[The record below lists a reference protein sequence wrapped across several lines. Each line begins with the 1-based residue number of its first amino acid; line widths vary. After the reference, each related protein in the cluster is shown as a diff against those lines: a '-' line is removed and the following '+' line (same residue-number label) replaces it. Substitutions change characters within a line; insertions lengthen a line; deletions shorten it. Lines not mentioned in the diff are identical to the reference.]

1 MTNPVGRRFRRR
13 GIRAATSGPASA
25 ERSVVMAEPVL
36 GPSSAGSVV
45 LELGDTV
52 GVLVLEATVELNG
65 REIEISPVDGS
76 HHHDPARDHDH
87 AHDHD
92 HDHDAHARRTH
103 SMVRERGTAAGKSY
117 AAVYPGV
124 AVGTYTVWRDHDTPV
139 GTVTIDGG
147 RVTRY
152 RWPD

>member
-1 MTNPVGRRFRRR
+1 
-13 GIRAATSGPASA
+13 
-25 ERSVVMAEPVL
+25 MAEPVL

-65 REIEISPVDGS
+65 REIEISPVDGL
-76 HHHDPARDHDH
+76 HDH
-87 AHDHD
+87 AHDHVHDHD
-92 HDHDAHARRTH
+92 HDHDHAHGHDNDHGDARAHRTH

-117 AAVYPGV
+117 AAVYPGL
-124 AVGTYTVWRDHDTPV
+124 AVGTYTVWRDHDTPA

-152 RWPD
+152 RWPN

>member
-1 MTNPVGRRFRRR
+1 
-13 GIRAATSGPASA
+13 
-25 ERSVVMAEPVL
+25 MAEPVL

-52 GVLVLEATVELNG
+52 GVLVLEATAELNG
-65 REIEISPVDGS
+65 REIEISPVGGTDN
-76 HHHDPARDHDH
+76 HDDLDH
-87 AHDHD
+87 AHGDGHP
-92 HDHDAHARRTH
+92 HAHKHRTH

-117 AAVYPGV
+117 AAVYPGL

>member
-1 MTNPVGRRFRRR
+1 
-13 GIRAATSGPASA
+13 
-25 ERSVVMAEPVL
+25 MAEPVL

-45 LELGDTV
+45 LELGGAV
-52 GVLVLEATVELNG
+52 GVLVLEATVQLNG
-65 REIEISPVDGS
+65 REIEISPVGGI
-76 HHHDPARDHDH
+76 HDH
-87 AHDHD
+87 EHEHGHGHAH
-92 HDHDAHARRTH
+92 RTH

-117 AAVYPGV
+117 AAVYPGL
-124 AVGTYTVWRDHDTPV
+124 AVGTYTVWRDHDTPA

>member
-1 MTNPVGRRFRRR
+1 
-13 GIRAATSGPASA
+13 
-25 ERSVVMAEPVL
+25 MAEPVL

-45 LELGDTV
+45 LELGDAV

-65 REIEISPVDGS
+65 REIEISPHGDG
-76 HHHDPARDHDH
+76 
-87 AHDHD
+87 
-92 HDHDAHARRTH
+92 HARAHRTH

-117 AAVYPGV
+117 AAVYPGL
-124 AVGTYTVWRDHDTPV
+124 AVGTYTVWRDRDTPA

>member
-1 MTNPVGRRFRRR
+1 
-13 GIRAATSGPASA
+13 
-25 ERSVVMAEPVL
+25 MAEPVL

-76 HHHDPARDHDH
+76 HDHDH
-87 AHDHD
+87 HDHSRGDTHHHDRAHD
-92 HDHDAHARRTH
+92 DAHAHSRRTH

-117 AAVYPGV
+117 AAVYPGL

>member
-1 MTNPVGRRFRRR
+1 
-13 GIRAATSGPASA
+13 
-25 ERSVVMAEPVL
+25 MAEPVL

-52 GVLVLEATVELNG
+52 GVLVIEATVELNG

-76 HHHDPARDHDH
+76 HHHDH

-92 HDHDAHARRTH
+92 HDQAHDHDHGHDAHARRTH

>member
-1 MTNPVGRRFRRR
+1 
-13 GIRAATSGPASA
+13 
-25 ERSVVMAEPVL
+25 MAEPIL

-45 LELGDTV
+45 LELGDAV

-65 REIEISPVDGS
+65 REIEISPVDGL
-76 HHHDPARDHDH
+76 HDH
-87 AHDHD
+87 AHDHIHG
-92 HDHDAHARRTH
+92 HDHNHGHGDAHAHAHRTH

-117 AAVYPGV
+117 AAVYPGL
-124 AVGTYTVWRDHDTPV
+124 AVGTYTVWRDRDTPA
-139 GTVTIDGG
+139 GTVTIGGG

>member
-1 MTNPVGRRFRRR
+1 
-13 GIRAATSGPASA
+13 
-25 ERSVVMAEPVL
+25 MAEPVL

-52 GVLVLEATVELNG
+52 GVLVIEAAVELNG

-76 HHHDPARDHDH
+76 HHHDHAHGHDH
-87 AHDHD
+87 AHDHQ
-92 HDHDAHARRTH
+92 HDHEAHARRTH

-117 AAVYPGV
+117 AAVYPGL

-139 GTVTIDGG
+139 GAVTIDGG

>member
-1 MTNPVGRRFRRR
+1 
-13 GIRAATSGPASA
+13 
-25 ERSVVMAEPVL
+25 MAEPVL

-65 REIEISPVDGS
+65 REIEISPVD
-76 HHHDPARDHDH
+76 DT
-87 AHDHD
+87 HDHD
-92 HDHDAHARRTH
+92 HHDHSRGDTHHHDRAHDDAHAHSRRTH
-103 SMVRERGTAAGKSY
+103 SMVRERGAAAGKSY
-117 AAVYPGV
+117 AAVYPGL

>member
-1 MTNPVGRRFRRR
+1 
-13 GIRAATSGPASA
+13 
-25 ERSVVMAEPVL
+25 MAEPVL

-52 GVLVLEATVELNG
+52 GVLVLEATAELNG
-65 REIEISPVDGS
+65 REIEISPVDGT
-76 HHHDPARDHDH
+76 HHHDHGHGDAHVH
-87 AHDHD
+87 AH
-92 HDHDAHARRTH
+92 RTH
-103 SMVRERGTAAGKSY
+103 SMVRERGTAAGTSY
-117 AAVYPGV
+117 AAVYPGL

>member
-1 MTNPVGRRFRRR
+1 
-13 GIRAATSGPASA
+13 
-25 ERSVVMAEPVL
+25 MAEPVL

-45 LELGDTV
+45 LELGDAV

-65 REIEISPVDGS
+65 KEIEISPVDGA
-76 HHHDPARDHDH
+76 HGH
-87 AHDHD
+87 AH
-92 HDHDAHARRTH
+92 RTH

-117 AAVYPGV
+117 AAVYPGL
-124 AVGTYTVWRDHDTPV
+124 AVGTYTVWRDRDTPA

>member
-1 MTNPVGRRFRRR
+1 
-13 GIRAATSGPASA
+13 
-25 ERSVVMAEPVL
+25 MAEPVL

-65 REIEISPVDGS
+65 REIEISPVGGT
-76 HHHDPARDHDH
+76 HDH
-87 AHDHD
+87 AHAHG
-92 HDHDAHARRTH
+92 DAHRTH

-117 AAVYPGV
+117 AAVYPGL
-124 AVGTYTVWRDHDTPV
+124 AVGAYTVWRDLDTPV

>member
-1 MTNPVGRRFRRR
+1 
-13 GIRAATSGPASA
+13 
-25 ERSVVMAEPVL
+25 MAEPVL

-65 REIEISPVDGS
+65 REIEISPVNGT
-76 HHHDPARDHDH
+76 
-87 AHDHD
+87 HDHD
-92 HDHDAHARRTH
+92 HHHDQPHAHAHRTH
-103 SMVRERGTAAGKSY
+103 SMVRERGTAAGTSY
-117 AAVYPGV
+117 AAVYPGL

>member
-1 MTNPVGRRFRRR
+1 
-13 GIRAATSGPASA
+13 
-25 ERSVVMAEPVL
+25 MAEPAL

-45 LELGDTV
+45 LELGDTT
-52 GVLVLEATVELNG
+52 GVLVLDATAELNG
-65 REIEISPVDGS
+65 REIEISPVGGADN
-76 HHHDPARDHDH
+76 HDH
-87 AHDHD
+87 AH
-92 HDHDAHARRTH
+92 RTH

-117 AAVYPGV
+117 AAVYPGL

-139 GTVTIDGG
+139 GTITIDGG

>member
-1 MTNPVGRRFRRR
+1 
-13 GIRAATSGPASA
+13 
-25 ERSVVMAEPVL
+25 MAEPVL

-52 GVLVLEATVELNG
+52 GVLVLEATAGLNG
-65 REIEISPVDGS
+65 REIEISPVGGT
-76 HHHDPARDHDH
+76 HGHDDHDH
-87 AHDHD
+87 AHPH
-92 HDHDAHARRTH
+92 AHRTH
-103 SMVRERGTAAGKSY
+103 SMVRERGTAAGTSY
-117 AAVYPGV
+117 AAVYPGL
-124 AVGTYTVWRDHDTPV
+124 AVGTYTVWRDHDTPA

>member
-1 MTNPVGRRFRRR
+1 
-13 GIRAATSGPASA
+13 
-25 ERSVVMAEPVL
+25 MAEPVL

-52 GVLVLEATVELNG
+52 GVLVLEATAELNG
-65 REIEISPVDGS
+65 REIEISPVGGTD
-76 HHHDPARDHDH
+76 HHH
-87 AHDHD
+87 HDHD
-92 HDHDAHARRTH
+92 HDHDAHAHRTH

-124 AVGTYTVWRDHDTPV
+124 AVGTYTVWRDRDTPV

>member
-1 MTNPVGRRFRRR
+1 
-13 GIRAATSGPASA
+13 
-25 ERSVVMAEPVL
+25 MAEPVL

-52 GVLVLEATVELNG
+52 GVLVLEATAAMNG
-65 REIEISPVDGS
+65 WEIEISPVDGAS
-76 HHHDPARDHDH
+76 HHDHGHDH
-87 AHDHD
+87 AHG
-92 HDHDAHARRTH
+92 DAHHPHRTH
-103 SMVRERGTAAGKSY
+103 SMVRERGTAAGTSY
-117 AAVYPGV
+117 AAVYPGL

-147 RVTRY
+147 RVSSF

>member
-1 MTNPVGRRFRRR
+1 
-13 GIRAATSGPASA
+13 
-25 ERSVVMAEPVL
+25 MAEPVL

-52 GVLVLEATVELNG
+52 GVLVLEATAELNG
-65 REIEISPVDGS
+65 REIEVSPVDGTD
-76 HHHDPARDHDH
+76 HHDDLDHADDH
-87 AHDHD
+87 AH
-92 HDHDAHARRTH
+92 AHARRTH

-117 AAVYPGV
+117 AAVYPGL
-124 AVGTYTVWRDHDTPV
+124 AVGTYTVWRDRDTPV

>member
-1 MTNPVGRRFRRR
+1 
-13 GIRAATSGPASA
+13 
-25 ERSVVMAEPVL
+25 MAEPVL

-45 LELGDTV
+45 LELGGVV
-52 GVLVLEATVELNG
+52 GVLVLEATAELNG
-65 REIEISPVDGS
+65 REIEISPVDGTD
-76 HHHDPARDHDH
+76 HHHHDH

-92 HDHDAHARRTH
+92 AHAHRTH
-103 SMVRERGTAAGKSY
+103 SMVRERGTATGKSY
-117 AAVYPGV
+117 AAVYPGL
-124 AVGTYTVWRDHDTPV
+124 AIGTYTVWRDRDTPV

>member
-1 MTNPVGRRFRRR
+1 
-13 GIRAATSGPASA
+13 
-25 ERSVVMAEPVL
+25 MAEPVL

-65 REIEISPVDGS
+65 REIEISPVEGTD
-76 HHHDPARDHDH
+76 HHDRARDHDH
-87 AHDHD
+87 AHDRN
-92 HDHDAHARRTH
+92 ARARRTH
-103 SMVRERGTAAGKSY
+103 SRVRERGTAAGTSY

-124 AVGTYTVWRDHDTPV
+124 AAGPYTVWRDPDTPV

>member
-1 MTNPVGRRFRRR
+1 
-13 GIRAATSGPASA
+13 
-25 ERSVVMAEPVL
+25 MAEPVL

-52 GVLVLEATVELNG
+52 GVLVIEATVELNG
-65 REIEISPVDGS
+65 REIEISPVDGTHD
-76 HHHDPARDHDH
+76 HHHDHDH

-92 HDHDAHARRTH
+92 HDAHAHRTH

-117 AAVYPGV
+117 AAVYPGL
-124 AVGTYTVWRDHDTPV
+124 AVGTYTVWRDPDTPV